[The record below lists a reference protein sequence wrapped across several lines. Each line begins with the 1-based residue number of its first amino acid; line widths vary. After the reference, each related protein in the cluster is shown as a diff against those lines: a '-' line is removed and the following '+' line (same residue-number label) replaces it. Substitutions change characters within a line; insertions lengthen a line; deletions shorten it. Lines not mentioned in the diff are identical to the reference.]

1 MTILSTTKTTRVVT
15 VARATDTPSLTPAPI
30 TGSFTAIIP
39 SIVSGSE
46 TVAPYT
52 NSSTAVLPSILQ
64 PVASVAASSS
74 GGIIYSEIFP
84 SHTVTTN
91 SSSAYAPPP
100 ATSSSSAAYSAPVYF
115 NSTSITSSHSGHNFP
130 TFIIGREVTETV
142 HSTETVHATK
152 TVQSTETAK
161 STETVTSTATGP
173 AATTSK
179 GMAGESQVSFVALFL
194 GLMVAAQI

>member
-1 MTILSTTKTTRVVT
+1 
-15 VARATDTPSLTPAPI
+15 
-30 TGSFTAIIP
+30 
-39 SIVSGSE
+39 
-46 TVAPYT
+46 
-52 NSSTAVLPSILQ
+52 
-64 PVASVAASSS
+64 
-74 GGIIYSEIFP
+74 
-84 SHTVTTN
+84 
-91 SSSAYAPPP
+91 
-100 ATSSSSAAYSAPVYF
+100 VYF

-130 TFIIGREVTETV
+130 TFIIGREV
-142 HSTETVHATK
+142 TETVHATK